1 MKPRCSSYFAHILLV
16 CYLFLLRHYLYV
28 LHSWCGAPTVSLYM
42 YNDNSILFKIQTVSY
57 CQLVMQKLYKGFYP
71 WF

>member
-1 MKPRCSSYFAHILLV
+1 MP
-16 CYLFLLRHYLYV
+16 
-28 LHSWCGAPTVSLYM
+28 LYM

-71 WF
+71 WLQSAAVLFDFYTAGVVATKTQIRTLKRAFVITKMTY